1 MSLIDLALQIVARQF
16 AYLWHIIGENV
27 PSEAFKQ
34 CDRDEPYRGSS
45 DT

>member
-1 MSLIDLALQIVARQF
+1 MSLIDLALQIVARLI
-16 AYLWHIIGENV
+16 AYVWHTIGEDV

-45 DT
+45 DK